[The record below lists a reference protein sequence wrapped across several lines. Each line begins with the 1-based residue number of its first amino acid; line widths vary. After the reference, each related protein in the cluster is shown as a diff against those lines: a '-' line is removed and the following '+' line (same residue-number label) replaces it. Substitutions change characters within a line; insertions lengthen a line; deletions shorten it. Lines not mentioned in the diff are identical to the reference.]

1 MKKKVNKIVLYS
13 SFVFFCFL
21 FSCIVYASISSVNME
36 VDGVAKA
43 ESQDGIFITDVVY
56 NSGNNVDEA
65 NSSIKSFYQ
74 TMMSSHIELGT
85 SGTSSITY
93 TISLYNNSDDL
104 YRYNGPKFDNE
115 FYDNNNIIFSVE
127 GLNIGDT
134 INSKDKLNFTIT
146 FSYSDTSNITN
157 NILNSYITFS
167 FQKIYTVTYEN
178 LTNTNLPTYVVY
190 GEDYV
195 ANLGVADYKISI
207 YVSENLLSKDEYT
220 YNDGTFVIP
229 KPTGNMK
236 IIYTEDKNMNDAI
249 IPVKKEEGTGAKLS
263 DDFTSEY
270 VSNDT
275 EIKGSTKNRFRN
287 ISENY
292 DTSTN
297 TYTLTVKKTYDFWSI
312 FSPNNQDFNLNFKLS
327 NSSNYVWTNVTSSE
341 SHSSTFSNLSNVSS
355 SVDKT
360 TIPIGD
366 SVNLN
371 MKFRLKIGSGLGTDE
386 LKYQIKFNAGGEQQ
400 VTNVNILFN

>member
-1 MKKKVNKIVLYS
+1 
-13 SFVFFCFL
+13 
-21 FSCIVYASISSVNME
+21 
-36 VDGVAKA
+36 
-43 ESQDGIFITDVVY
+43 
-56 NSGNNVDEA
+56 
-65 NSSIKSFYQ
+65 
-74 TMMSSHIELGT
+74 
-85 SGTSSITY
+85 
-93 TISLYNNSDDL
+93 
-104 YRYNGPKFDNE
+104 
-115 FYDNNNIIFSVE
+115 
-127 GLNIGDT
+127 
-134 INSKDKLNFTIT
+134 
-146 FSYSDTSNITN
+146 
-157 NILNSYITFS
+157 
-167 FQKIYTVTYEN
+167 
-178 LTNTNLPTYVVY
+178 
-190 GEDYV
+190 
-195 ANLGVADYKISI
+195 
-207 YVSENLLSKDEYT
+207 
-220 YNDGTFVIP
+220 
-229 KPTGNMK
+229 
-236 IIYTEDKNMNDAI
+236 MNDTI

-263 DDFTSEY
+263 DNFTSEY
-270 VSNDT
+270 VSSDI

-341 SHSSTFSNLSNVSS
+341 SHSSTFGNLSNVSS

>member
-13 SFVFFCFL
+13 SFVFACFL

-43 ESQDGIFITDVVY
+43 EVQDGIFITDVVY
-56 NSGNNVDEA
+56 SSGNDVDEA

-85 SGTSSITY
+85 NTNSSITY

-104 YRYNGPKFDNE
+104 YRYNGPKYDSE
-115 FYDNNNIIFSVE
+115 FYDNSNITFKIE

-134 INSKDKLNFTIT
+134 ISPKDKLSFTIT
-146 FSYSDTSNITN
+146 FYYSDTSNISN
-157 NILNSYITFS
+157 NILNSYITYS

-178 LTNTNLPTYVVY
+178 LTNTTLPTYVVS

-195 ANLGVADYKISI
+195 ANIGVADYKISI
-207 YVSENLLSKDEYT
+207 YISNNLLTKNEYT
-220 YNDGTFVIP
+220 YNNGTITIT
-229 KPTGNMK
+229 KPTGN
-236 IIYTEDKNMNDAI
+236 IRIVYTEDKNMNDEI
-249 IPVKKEEGTGAKLS
+249 IPEKKEDGTGAKLS
-263 DDFTSEY
+263 DNFTSEY
-270 VSNDT
+270 VSSDT
-275 EIKGSTKNRFRN
+275 EIKDSTKDRFSN

-297 TYTLTVKKTYDFWSI
+297 TYTLTIKKTYDFWAI
-312 FSPNNQDFNLNFKLS
+312 FSPNNQDFDLNFKLS
-327 NSSNYVWTNVTSSE
+327 NSSNYIWTDVTSSE
-341 SHSSTFSNLSNVSS
+341 SHTSSFGNLSNVSC
-355 SVDKT
+355 SVDKSSVAV
-360 TIPIGD
+360 GD

-371 MKFRLKIGSGLGTDE
+371 MKFRLKIGSGLGTDD

-400 VTNVNILFN
+400 VTNVNIVFN